1 MLILASRFASLN
13 GNRLVLQSLTRNQLF
28 WLCQTSGWAVYAVL
42 TELMIKIPSQEPWL
56 VALPHLLL
64 DTCFGFLLTLLLR
77 GWYRRVSVQGARLKI
92 QWHLLVILVSCLVWT
107 QWKWLTLQWLYGQ
120 MWRGMTWFDFGTW
133 NSASLTILLTWTAL
147 YYAFTATFE
156 TMEQRQKA
164 AEAIHLAKEAQLKML
179 RYQLNPHFMFNS
191 INAICTLI
199 LKQDN
204 QHAVSMLEKLCDL
217 LRYSLYTDPLAK
229 VTVAEEIQI
238 LQTYFDVEQCRFRN
252 KLNVSIVADDNVKNL
267 LVPSLLLQPLAENAL
282 KHGMRISQQSY
293 AITVSFRQENGQ
305 LQIRMLDNGTGFV
318 AQADVASTG
327 IGLHNC
333 EERLALIYPEQS
345 SFSYGN
351 RAEEGAWIQINIP
364 KELSGGSKP

>member
-1 MLILASRFASLN
+1 M
-13 GNRLVLQSLTRNQLF
+13 VLQSLSRNQLF
-28 WLCQTSGWAVYAVL
+28 WLCQTGGWAVYAVL
-42 TELMIKIPSQEPWL
+42 TALMIKIPSLEPWP

-64 DTCFGFLLTLLLR
+64 DTSFGFLLSLLLR
-77 GWYRRVSVQGARLKI
+77 HWYGLISVQETRLKI
-92 QWHLLVILVSCLVWT
+92 IWHLLVIFLSCLVWT

-120 MWRGMTWFDFGTW
+120 VWQAMTWFDFGTW
-133 NSASLTILLTWTAL
+133 HSASLTILLTWTAL
-147 YYAFTATFE
+147 YYAFKATFE

-204 QHAVSMLEKLCDL
+204 LHAVSMLEKLCDL

-238 LQTYFDVEQCRFRN
+238 LQTYFAIEQCRFRD
-252 KLNVSIVADDNVKNL
+252 KLNLSIVADDNVKNL

-282 KHGMRISQQSY
+282 KHGMQSSQQSY
-293 AITVSFRQENGQ
+293 AISVSFSEFQGQ
-305 LQIRMLDNGTGFV
+305 LQIRMLDNGCGFS
-318 AQADVASTG
+318 QAPKAGFSG

-333 EERLALIYPEQS
+333 EERLALIYPGQS
-345 SFSYGN
+345 SFSFGN
-351 RAEEGAWIQINIP
+351 RAEANVCEQGAWIEICVP
-364 KELSGGSKP
+364 KELAGGPNRA